1 MAYTTPDKIK
11 NIIRKLPSSITDYD
25 IQPNIDKA
33 ESYINAYLGGIFSVP
48 FVKVPFLIQDIST
61 DLAIFFLTESLY
73 SSQMPNLDDYQATR
87 YERSLKMLEDIA
99 KGDLLLFIEGTEVKP
114 KSSSASGYAT
124 TNNEQVFN
132 YDTPYW

>member
-25 IQPNIDKA
+25 IEPSINKA
-33 ESYINAYLGGIFSVP
+33 DSYIDAYLGNIFKVP
-48 FVKVPFLIQDIST
+48 FVKAPFLIQDIST

-73 SSQMPNLDDYQATR
+73 SSQMPNLDDYQITR

-99 KGDLLLFIEGTEVKP
+99 KGDLLLFVDGIEVKP
-114 KSSSASGYAT
+114 ISSYASGYAT
-124 TNNEQVFN
+124 TNKEQIFN